1 MSDQDLDN
9 PFSEYNAAMA
19 AMLADHVRRTMPAIS
34 AAGAAAAAA
43 PASTLAPAPETAF
56 VTHPMRK
63 PVLSLLPADID
74 VRYEWD
80 AQQSNVLRRSPV
92 CLELRHRTIPRQS
105 ACGEP
110 IFEGPQILV
119 LRNNSDGSDRSN
131 VRIKDVESLVTAL
144 HHELG
149 AEAPVP
155 RTLVVTPEVAAYIVR
170 HDAFLGIN
178 ARFMVSA
185 FDESRARRDPDTGR
199 VLWYIGLTAYL
210 L

>member
-1 MSDQDLDN
+1 MTAL
-9 PFSEYNAAMA
+9 P
-19 AMLADHVRRTMPAIS
+19 VPPP
-34 AAGAAAAAA
+34 AA
-43 PASTLAPAPETAF
+43 PAPPPAAPAPETVF

-63 PVLSLLPADID
+63 PVLSLLPADVD

-80 AQQSNVLRRSPV
+80 AQQPNVLRRSPV

-105 ACGEP
+105 SCGEP
-110 IFEGPQILV
+110 IFEDQQVLV
-119 LRNNSDGSDRSN
+119 LRNPTDENERST
-131 VRIKDVESLVTAL
+131 VWIKDVVTLIAAL
-144 HHELG
+144 GRVIG
-149 AEAPVP
+149 AEAPMP

-170 HDAFLGIN
+170 HDVFLGIN

-185 FDESRARRDPDTGR
+185 IDESRARRDPDTGR